1 MSGLCYRVPLLF
13 VCFCSCIFKVSICLQ
28 YYLRDVSYII
38 FVFSFCFCPE
48 VVLIMVTFL
57 FTGSK
62 TCSRSLKHILFS
74 TQKLALAKLKPRWQ
88 HSCLCT
94 CPQRRHS
101 GASCQSVTS
110 TLLATTLQKWYVCLS
125 VVIILLNTKMK
136 NQLSLLL
143 VLHCERL
150 TKFLPRVYSLQL
162 LWFSQWCNWGFWCHG
177 M

>member
-28 YYLRDVSYII
+28 YYVTDVSYII
-38 FVFSFCFCPE
+38 FVFSFCFCPK
-48 VVLIMVTFL
+48 VVFIVVTFV

-62 TCSRSLKHILFS
+62 TCSMSLKHILFS
-74 TQKLALAKLKPRWQ
+74 TRQLALAKLKPHWQ
-88 HSCLCT
+88 HSYLCT
-94 CPQRRHS
+94 CPQSRHS

-136 NQLSLLL
+136 NQLFAVWFFTVKDIQNFFHRSISLRLL
-143 VLHCERL
+143 R
-150 TKFLPRVYSLQL
+150 
-162 LWFSQWCNWGFWCHG
+162 FSHWCNWGFWCHG